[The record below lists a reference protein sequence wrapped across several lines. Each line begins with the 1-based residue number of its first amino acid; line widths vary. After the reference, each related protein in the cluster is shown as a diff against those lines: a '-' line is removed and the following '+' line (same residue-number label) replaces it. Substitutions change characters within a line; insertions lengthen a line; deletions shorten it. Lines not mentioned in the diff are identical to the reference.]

1 MKRLL
6 ITLSA
11 IGCFLL
17 ADAPDVVGNWKLS
30 GLKVDYLHVARETT
44 PVNLVDSY
52 GIGITIPVS
61 SVPAGGL
68 FNRFTNGPFTLE
80 DIDEDQL
87 NLNVNLFPD
96 GTGVIAE
103 GSFYPDIDLIPNTC
117 ITSPQIFPVTDNFVY
132 ELAQDGSAFASTN
145 ILGIPGV
152 NDLAAG
158 AAWGFG
164 LSESGTFDGWPS
176 VALPERIP
184 AGLSGIGTTDATL
197 AAGCDAWCFGSDGTD
212 GAAAAAF
219 GGDVATCIGT
229 CATWDY
235 ATASAYGAGSGF
247 VPGWLQ
253 GSGSSGYVATNQGNS
268 QMGQDLNVDFLLEW
282 NAIDGVT
289 SQSGIDID
297 DEDGDGDTTEIDR
310 IFGIPYIGATN
321 INSDNPLCD
330 ITGGALTG
338 AGPGIVQPV
347 AGDVVDALGGA
358 AAVGALV
365 TGSCLSATAGGVYDG
380 CIATVSGTL
389 LGQCEG
395 AGSPQAAVGGLCLE
409 ASQGDAFAAACAA
422 TDAATAVVGTCL
434 QLGFPAEDCNAGGVQ
449 ANDAVEAYCVY
460 ATGYDCATAGIDP
473 CSVLVD
479 ATFATGLCTGL
490 AGSLVDSETCEE
502 WTGTFEESWLDAN
515 AAQSESTGYQSCT
528 DLSAGL
534 AAGLA
539 GGDATAIGTLDA
551 MFASQAGGLT
561 CTAYGAGYTV
571 PVADGGLGC
580 VESVT
585 NENYMYL
592 MDPSLTTW
600 GLFLTYNGASV
611 QQYLAAGYTMEQ
623 LGASFP
629 ELFVNDSTHDFDPSC
644 YADDSVA
651 CSGRLLMEFVPTCVP
666 EFEAR
671 QIVAEFVN
679 LDDLCE
685 SSGDANGDGTTN
697 VVDIVRIVDH
707 ILGGDQL
714 GGYLGCE
721 ADVNGDDIINVVDV
735 VAIVG
740 TILGRTVENDA
751 TNATIQLDNNQ
762 ISIEADG
769 YVAGVELVVEFTGNL
784 DIEFGDNYVADY
796 SIDGNTAHI
805 ILVNTENVE
814 DVLTVKSGRITSILE
829 ATVANSSEALNSVN
843 IEEPATFV
851 VGEAFPNPFNPTT
864 NISVELTATADL
876 SVKVYNLMGQLVDVI
891 AEGSYSPST
900 YNWTW
905 NAENLASGA
914 YLVKTQVG
922 SDVSTQKV
930 MLLK

>member
-282 NAIDGVT
+282 NAVDGVT

-751 TNATIQLDNNQ
+751 TNATIQLDNDQ